1 MKFSEDVSFGSAFGY
16 RVIQVY
22 KNIMVAHIKNVG
34 QCFVGIDVSRAV
46 GYNDDENA
54 RRVVQTH
61 IPGRYR
67 MRLEN
72 A

>member
-1 MKFSEDVSFGSAFGY
+1 
-16 RVIQVY
+16 
-22 KNIMVAHIKNVG
+22 MVAHIKNVG

-67 MRLEN
+67 RGRRSILTSDLGKI
-72 A
+72 